1 MVPRDASIGK
11 EMEVAPGPGSM
22 VLLTRLSRVV
32 YQRATEK
39 VLGMR
44 LKMYSSLN
52 YLREHEGLS
61 QQAMAEALHMDAN
74 SCVLLLNDLEAAG
87 LAERRRDPHDRRRH
101 TVALN
106 PAGRRALE
114 RAERALESVED
125 DVLGALDAEERAMLR
140 RLLARALEGTPRPA
154 AAGRHDPPA
163 TAGVPT
169 GS

>member
-44 LKMYSSLN
+44 LKMYTSLS

-74 SCVLLLNDLEAAG
+74 SCVLLLNDPAAAR
-87 LAERRRDPHDRRRH
+87 LAERRPD
-101 TVALN
+101 
-106 PAGRRALE
+106 
-114 RAERALESVED
+114 
-125 DVLGALDAEERAMLR
+125 
-140 RLLARALEGTPRPA
+140 
-154 AAGRHDPPA
+154 RHDGWA
-163 TAGVPT
+163 
-169 GS
+169 